1 MGLRALFLPD
11 AAPSPVAFLDWSCP
25 RSRSSDAKSINALV
39 PGDVFVVRTCE
50 GNYAKA
56 VVTLLD
62 PAKNH
67 GLIFRWVT
75 YAGQ

>member
-1 MGLRALFLPD
+1 MATT
-11 AAPSPVAFLDWSCP
+11 ATTP
-25 RSRSSDAKSINALV
+25 RC
-39 PGDVFVVRTCE
+39 PGDVFVVRTGA

-56 VVTLLD
+56 VVTALLD

-67 GLIFRWVT
+67 RLIFRWVT